1 MKLLIVSMALV
12 VAMTVSTD
20 RLAAQSGRGSRDD
33 GAAARSD
40 ALLGTPN
47 RSTPVPQ
54 TNLFSTAPGLEQQA
68 PPAATG
74 KATGSENSKGRGNS
88 VEEKSH

>member
-1 MKLLIVSMALV
+1 MKFLIVTMALIS
-12 VAMTVSTD
+12 MTVSTD
-20 RLAAQSGRGSRDD
+20 RLAAQAGRDSRDD

-40 ALLGTPN
+40 ALLATPR

-74 KATGSENSKGRGNS
+74 KASARENAKGRDSS
-88 VEEKSH
+88 VEERSH